1 MVGLG
6 VIEVVRR
13 YVPPNDY
20 FRNPEA
26 NLSVVVGA
34 TILLIISG
42 VLAGFF
48 PARMAAR
55 INPVE
60 ALRAE

>member
-1 MVGLG
+1 MLELVTK
-6 VIEVVRR
+6 

-26 NLSVVVGA
+26 NLSVVIGA
-34 TILLIISG
+34 TVLLVISG
-42 VLAGFF
+42 VLAGYF
-48 PARMAAR
+48 PARLAAR